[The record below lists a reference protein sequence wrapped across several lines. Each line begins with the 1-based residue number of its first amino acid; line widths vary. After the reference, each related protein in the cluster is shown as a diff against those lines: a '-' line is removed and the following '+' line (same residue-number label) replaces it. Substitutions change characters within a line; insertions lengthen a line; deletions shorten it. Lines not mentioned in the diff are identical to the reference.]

1 MRKYKAYKT
10 TKYDWLGE
18 IPSHW
23 SVRKTRFIFEELN
36 DKSET
41 GLEELL
47 SVSQY
52 TGIRPKRESVDE
64 EKDNLT
70 NASSLEGY
78 KIVREGN
85 LVMNIMLAWNG
96 SLGISKFNGIVSP
109 AYCVFKLNN
118 SIEFNPK
125 YYHYLYKT
133 EKYKAE
139 FKRTST
145 GIIDSRLRL
154 YPDKFYCIPSIV
166 PPKEEQDAI
175 VNFID
180 NKLKQ
185 LNLLMKRYEMLF
197 GKIDRKRGLIK
208 EYKDSLIE
216 TCVLGQIEIINKDLN
231 DDLKETEELVI
242 EGNSQFDKHEID

>member
-1 MRKYKAYKT
+1 MEKYVTYKK

-18 IPSHW
+18 IPANW
-23 SVRKTRFIFEELN
+23 STRKTRFIFEELN
-36 DKSET
+36 NKSES
-41 GLEELL
+41 GSEELL

-52 TGIRPKRESVDE
+52 NGVRPKRESIDE
-64 EKDNLT
+64 ENDNLT

-78 KIVREGN
+78 KIVNEGN

-109 AYCVFKLNN
+109 AYCVFKVKN
-118 SIEFNPK
+118 STEFNPM
-125 YYHYLYKT
+125 YYHYLFKT

-175 VNFID
+175 VDFID

-185 LNLLMKRYEMLF
+185 LNLLMKRYEVLF

-216 TCVLGQIEIINKDLN
+216 TCVLGRIQINREELTFE
-231 DDLKETEELVI
+231 LKETESLVKESI
-242 EGNSQFDKHEID
+242 LQFEE